1 MIVGE
6 ELVGN
11 LNYQTVVF
19 RLLII
24 IPLLFLSLITGCNQ
38 SQDEKRSETDSDTK
52 ALVVADVYEKCGD
65 NIFAALFHLPNT
77 EQFFK
82 DRNDLIGQPAYFF
95 TDLLTQETKENIL
108 IKLTQ
113 LYKQADGS
121 DEVVILNRSLNQWC
135 EAHQIIQN
143 LQNQLSNEEFLA
155 ELLKSEQFQY
165 LFYQHSD
172 SPIFQ
177 NNELSAFEKVASLS
191 SAQGQDIIS
200 TLTTNLSM
208 QPAPKFELD
217 ITALKA
223 LYQS

>member
-6 ELVGN
+6 ELVGKMN
-11 LNYQTVVF
+11 HHTVVF
-19 RLLII
+19 RLLI

-38 SQDEKRSETDSDTK
+38 SQDGKRSETDSDTK

-65 NIFAALFHLPNT
+65 ILFAALFHLPNT
-77 EQFFK
+77 QQLFENREQ
-82 DRNDLIGQPAYFF
+82 LIGQPAYFF

-108 IKLTQ
+108 IQLTQ

-135 EAHQIIQN
+135 EAYQTTQN
-143 LQNQLSNEEFLA
+143 LQHQHSYEEFLA
-155 ELLKSEQFQY
+155 GLLRSERFEY
-165 LFYQHSD
+165 LFSHHFNSPMFQSD
-172 SPIFQ
+172 EF
-177 NNELSAFEKVASLS
+177 SAFEKVTSLS

-200 TLTTNLSM
+200 ILTTDLSM